1 MTPIDQ
7 AARRAAELVLDLD
20 CECKECERKIVDAET
35 IIAAEFAPLN
45 NSWRK
50 LAESQVRICREFGSE
65 LAEANTLLA
74 EAVGLLERAKMD
86 LEQWETSYDDIAA
99 FLAKHKEQGNG

>member
-1 MTPIDQ
+1 MIIEQ
-7 AARRAAELVLDLD
+7 AARRAAV
-20 CECKECERKIVDAET
+20 KIWTLHMVEGQQAIAD

-45 NSWRK
+45 NSWKK